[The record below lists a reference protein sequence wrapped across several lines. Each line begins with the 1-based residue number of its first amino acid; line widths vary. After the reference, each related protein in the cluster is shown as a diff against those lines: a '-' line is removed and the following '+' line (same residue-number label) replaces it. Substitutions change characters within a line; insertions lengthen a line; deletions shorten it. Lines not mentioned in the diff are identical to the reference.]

1 MISQKNLKS
10 VAQTME
16 QPRPL
21 EVLDI
26 FVRKSKFEAPRVFIF
41 GAKRLPIEVNNW
53 WKIGADMSNHF
64 WEIKNWKFFGLNLP
78 PSWKENTFQK
88 LFSFQ
93 LGRELWEK
101 NVQF

>member
-26 FVRKSKFEAPRVFIF
+26 FVRKSKSEEPKAFKFGTKRVTID
-41 GAKRLPIEVNNW
+41 VNNW
-53 WKIGADMSNHF
+53 WKFGVDISNHF
-64 WEIKNWKFFGLNLP
+64 WEI
-78 PSWKENTFQK
+78 EI
-88 LFSFQ
+88 
-93 LGRELWEK
+93 
-101 NVQF
+101 

>member
-53 WKIGADMSNHF
+53 WKFGVDISNHF
-64 WEIKNWKFFGLNLP
+64 WEIQNLACFPFLSIPHVAKFNNMGDR
-78 PSWKENTFQK
+78 KK
-88 LFSFQ
+88 KK
-93 LGRELWEK
+93 RR
-101 NVQF
+101 